1 MTGQL
6 DGIHTLITGAA
17 SGIGAAC
24 ARRMARD
31 GAQLLLADQ
40 NGDGAKSLA
49 DELGQASV
57 QADVTHAE
65 DIQRMLDLAYQRWG
79 RLDVLFN
86 NAGIAEARQLLDVTE
101 DDWDRM
107 LAVNLRAVFFVLQ
120 GIVALAA
127 RHLLPAIYP
136 FGFFARD
143 GGLMSYGVDAD
154 DRFRQSASYIDRILK
169 GAKPAELPVQLPTKF
184 EMVVN
189 LKTAKALGL
198 EVPLHLQQLADEVI
212 E

>member
-86 NAGIAEARQLLDVTE
+86 NAGIAEVRQLLDVTE

-120 GIVALAA
+120 GAA
-127 RHLLPAIYP
+127 KRMRHQSPIA
-136 FGFFARD
+136 GF
-143 GGLMSYGVDAD
+143 
-154 DRFRQSASYIDRILK
+154 
-169 GAKPAELPVQLPTKF
+169 
-184 EMVVN
+184 
-189 LKTAKALGL
+189 
-198 EVPLHLQQLADEVI
+198 
-212 E
+212 